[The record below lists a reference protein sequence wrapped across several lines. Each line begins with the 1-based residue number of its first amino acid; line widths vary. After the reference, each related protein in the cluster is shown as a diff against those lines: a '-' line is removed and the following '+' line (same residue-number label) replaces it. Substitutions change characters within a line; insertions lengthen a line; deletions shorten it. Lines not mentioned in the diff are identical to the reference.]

1 MKGKMMSR
9 LYKTSTFICSTIG
22 GLILFSGVC
31 FGFDDGDFQ
40 YWSTA
45 KVSFDLNKDWKM
57 DFSEEF
63 RFGDDGGEL
72 YHYFSDLGFTY
83 RSLADWIDLGFNF
96 RLVEERADSASEWK
110 QENRPHLNVTLK
122 GKLFDLGLTNRSRF
136 EYRDREDKDDLW
148 RYRNKTT
155 VKFPFK
161 LTAIKLQPYVA
172 DEIYVD
178 MVGDNIIN
186 RNRFYSG
193 VSFNLSKNIGSNVFY
208 LWQTSKSGGEW
219 KDIHVVGIQLIFR
232 F

>member
-1 MKGKMMSR
+1 MKKMSKANKAPNII
-9 LYKTSTFICSTIG
+9 LSTIAA
-22 GLILFSGVC
+22 LFFFSGVC
-31 FGFDDGDFQ
+31 LGYDDGDFQ

-45 KVSFDLNKDWKM
+45 TFSFDLNNDWKV

-83 RSLADWIDLGFNF
+83 KSLAEWIDVGFNF
-96 RLVEERADSASEWK
+96 RLIRERADSKSEWK
-110 QENRPHLNVTLK
+110 TENRPHLNVSLK
-122 GKLFDLGLTNRSRF
+122 GKLFDLGITNRSRF
-136 EYRDREDKDDLW
+136 EYRDREDSEDFW

-155 VKFPFK
+155 IKFPFELTDFK
-161 LTAIKLQPYVA
+161 LRPYVA
-172 DEIYVD
+172 EEIYVD
-178 MVGDNIIN
+178 MRGDNIIN

-193 VSFNLSKNIGSNVFY
+193 FSFKLSKNLDSNIFY

-219 KDIHVVGIQLIFR
+219 KDLHILGTQLIFK

>member
-1 MKGKMMSR
+1 MNQSFR
-9 LYKTSTFICSTIG
+9 ILS
-22 GLILFSGVC
+22 LIITATGIIVFLSGVC

-45 KVSFDLNKDWKM
+45 EVSFDLNKDWKV

-83 RSLADWIDLGFNF
+83 KSLADWIDVGFNF
-96 RLVEERADSASEWK
+96 RLIKERADSDSEWK
-110 QENRPHLNVTLK
+110 TENRPHINVSFK
-122 GKLFDLGLTNRSRF
+122 GKLFDCGLTNRSRF
-136 EYRDREDKDDLW
+136 EYRDREAADDLW

-155 VKFPFK
+155 VKFPLE
-161 LTAIKLQPYVA
+161 LTALKLKPYIA
-172 DEIYVD
+172 DEIFIN
-178 MVGDNIIN
+178 MTGDNIIN

-193 VSFNLSKNIGSNVFY
+193 FSFKITKGLDGNIFY
-208 LWQTSKSGGEW
+208 LWQASKSGGQW
-219 KDIHVVGIQLIFR
+219 SDLNILGTQLVFK

>member
-1 MKGKMMSR
+1 MI
-9 LYKTSTFICSTIG
+9 TTFRTTTLIITATG
-22 GLILFSGVC
+22 ILFFFSGAC
-31 FGFDDGDFQ
+31 PGFDDGDFQ

-45 KVSFDLNKDWKM
+45 KFSFDLSKDWKI

-83 RSLADWIDLGFNF
+83 RSLAEWIDVGFNF
-96 RLVEERADSASEWK
+96 RLIKERADSDSEWK
-110 QENRPHLNVTLK
+110 SENRPHINVSLK

-136 EYRDREDKDDLW
+136 EYRDREDNDDLW

-155 VKFPFK
+155 VKFPLE
-161 LTAIKLQPYVA
+161 LTALKLKPYIA
-172 DEIYVD
+172 EEIYVD
-178 MVGDNIIN
+178 MTGDNIIN

-193 VSFNLSKNIGSNVFY
+193 LSFKLSKNLDSNIFY
-208 LWQTSKSGGEW
+208 LWQASKSGTEW
-219 KDIHVVGIQLIFR
+219 KDIHVFGTQLIFK